1 MLWKRLVS
9 AGMALPLVLVLVHLG
24 PTWAWALFLAFCTA
38 VAMYEYLAIT
48 MASMPRGERSC
59 FTALGVAFFW
69 GALAL
74 GAQWLSLLVMAAF
87 LLTFAIVLLRPGD
100 LSQAFPR
107 VAALVTGFVYIPLL
121 LSILARLHTLPL
133 GREWI
138 YVAFI
143 VAWAGDTFAYF
154 AGRAF
159 GRHKLY
165 PLISPGKTWEGALGG
180 LAGSVGGVLVA
191 RYTFFPELSVMDC
204 FLVAVPGAILGQVG
218 DLCESLLKRGHGV
231 KDSGGIMPGHG
242 GLLDR
247 IDALLFL
254 LPYILGYA
262 VAVHPLML

>member
-9 AGMALPLVLVLVHLG
+9 AGIALPLVLVLVHLG
-24 PTWAWALFLAFCTA
+24 PTWGWALFLAFCTG
-38 VAMYEYLAIT
+38 VAMYEYVAT
-48 MASMPRGERSC
+48 TAASMPPGWRWG

-69 GALAL
+69 GAWAL
-74 GAQWLSLLVMAAF
+74 SAAWVPLLIVGAF
-87 LLTFAIVLLRPGD
+87 LVTFGIVLLRPAD
-100 LSQAFPR
+100 LPQAFPR
-107 VAALVTGFVYIPLL
+107 VAALFTGFVYVPLL
-121 LSILARLHTLPL
+121 LSILVRLHTLPL

-180 LAGSVGGVLVA
+180 LAGSVAGVVVA
-191 RYTFFPELSVMDC
+191 RFTFFPDLSLADC
-204 FLVAVPGAILGQVG
+204 FVVAVPGAILGQVG
-218 DLCESLLKRGHGV
+218 DLCESLLKRSCGV
-231 KDSGGIMPGHG
+231 KDSGTIMPGHG

-247 IDALLFL
+247 IDALVFI

-262 VAVHPLML
+262 LAVHPLVI